1 MENSMYIEYPHRK
14 IHLIL
19 KDIVKSRDLTGIDKL
34 RRNIPIYVEIVNSY
48 WERHYRV
55 EEYHMLKLQNT
66 TISDIETA
74 NQLSPRRCIVKW
86 GDTYIR
92 VLRIKAVCR
101 KKRTRRIVCIVMC
114 PVSIYVFKKGVTV

>member
-34 RRNIPIYVEIVNSY
+34 RRNIPIYVEIVNSHR
-48 WERHYRV
+48 EGRYRV
-55 EEYHMLKLQNT
+55 AEYHMLKLQNT

-101 KKRTRRIVCIVMC
+101 KKRTGRIVCIVMR